1 MGITKRSG
9 QVKTGED
16 EGILK
21 SCSKMMA
28 VTIADKTPAWVQ
40 QQTCV
45 HLNKQTN
52 NFAQVVEFVVSLDRT
67 LI

>member
-9 QVKTGED
+9 QVKTGEV

-28 VTIADKTPAWVQ
+28 VTIADKTPAWV

>member
-40 QQTCV
+40 QTCV
-45 HLNKQTN
+45 HLKQTDKETTLHKLLN
-52 NFAQVVEFVVSLDRT
+52 LLSLW
-67 LI
+67 IEP